1 MSIETKTMKQV
12 DEAMAQMQETVA
24 FLENHVEELKT
35 RLCPVVSPV
44 PAMDNKTPDDDPPRV
59 PLANTIIA
67 LSRRVERVKCEM
79 AETLEGLEL

>member
-1 MSIETKTMKQV
+1 MSSETKIMKQV

-24 FLENHVEELKT
+24 FLEKHFEELKT
-35 RLCPVVSPV
+35 RLCPVVSSV
-44 PAMDNKTPDDDPPRV
+44 PAKADKTPDDPPRV

-67 LSRRVERVKCEM
+67 LSRRVERVNCEM

>member
-1 MSIETKTMKQV
+1 MSSETKRIKQV
-12 DEAMAQMQETVA
+12 GEAMAQMQETVA
-24 FLENHVEELKT
+24 CLEKHFEELKT

-44 PAMDNKTPDDDPPRV
+44 PAMDNKTPDDPQRV
-59 PLANTIIA
+59 PLANAIIT